1 MHTLF
6 LNPNTRERSTKERVS
21 VNNFVATIND
31 QVVGILNERMF
42 EKGLTRIGPIWWGA
56 RIINKQRLQE
66 LGAQNIENNDA
77 RFTIEKQKRT
87 KFLETLLS
95 PNKDLVEVDICRE
108 LFEELSNVVYDSED
122 ETIYPLLTAARNM
135 APIIAPGRLE
145 EWLLYTW
152 YIDTLAYRRPSQHH
166 APMMTNYFRYLH
178 EVCVTKKVFSELIA
192 TGHVV
197 IITPELI
204 EEGHVKLQPLLPSM
218 KAIYERVHKITV

>member
-77 RFTIEKQKRT
+77 RFTIEKQKELNFSKHSCHQT
-87 KFLETLLS
+87 K
-95 PNKDLVEVDICRE
+95 I
-108 LFEELSNVVYDSED
+108 
-122 ETIYPLLTAARNM
+122 
-135 APIIAPGRLE
+135 
-145 EWLLYTW
+145 
-152 YIDTLAYRRPSQHH
+152 
-166 APMMTNYFRYLH
+166 
-178 EVCVTKKVFSELIA
+178 
-192 TGHVV
+192 
-197 IITPELI
+197 
-204 EEGHVKLQPLLPSM
+204 
-218 KAIYERVHKITV
+218 